1 MYHDCSSKFIPASR
15 KDKYQAHIIEYWVDV
30 RTSGSLSR
38 STKEE
43 FNQCVEIIDSGASLP
58 PPTLGDEALPFYDV
72 EDDDDEDDDQD
83 DEDGDEGNDTTSGTP
98 STRRKSR
105 RKTSKK
111 TPSPKSKILAR
122 KKKEKG
128 EGRSSGKRFGGSSD

>member
-1 MYHDCSSKFIPASR
+1 M
-15 KDKYQAHIIEYWVDV
+15 DV

-83 DEDGDEGNDTTSGTP
+83 DEDDDEGNVTTSGIP

-122 KKKEKG
+122 KKKEK
-128 EGRSSGKRFGGSSD
+128 EEKEEAVESALEAHQTDPDRLSCDALYI